1 MRASAVAKK
10 TPPAPIAWNEADE
23 AKEDPRPAS
32 LKSVSSIDKVLAAA
46 GKFVSAISAGDGE
59 RGSATRVSSSSQ
71 DSQGSGCQVRLGP
84 LPSDDGTTPVSV
96 RTFRSVSP
104 TLPLRPSFPAR
115 VTASTLSPV
124 PRQSSQR
131 ARYPMHGMPVS
142 RLLKLRGPLRRH
154 EACLKSGLVTRIPP
168 RAPVIFVSHQWLSFA
183 HPDPRCIQLRRLQA
197 MLRRVT
203 VDRDSSL
210 FAPDDWDAFARGV
223 DARKTKSAL
232 HARAMRSDTRELT
245 WEGFADEL
253 AGAYVWLDYFSIPQR
268 DDQKFPR
275 RHVLAGR
282 SSSSSAASSPTTPSA
297 RSPSSVSERHLP
309 RTMSTQKAAIV
320 SIPAY
325 VERTHYFVVLAPRAA
340 HEDTGAVCDLESWR
354 KRGWC
359 RLEEW
364 SNFLTIQKSN
374 PLVLTEHPRVHVEEM
389 ADVGGGVRVP
399 GARRFRPESR
409 ALGARRSRPE
419 WRLPGARRGL
429 YAVLELPRQHA
440 PRLGGDRRL
449 HARRGPR
456 LLPRHPQGDVVV
468 QARAL
473 RGHVSAGTPGA
484 FDAAP

>member
-389 ADVGGGVRVP
+389 ADFWS
-399 GARRFRPESR
+399 FR
-409 ALGARRSRPE
+409 ANT
-419 WRLPGARRGL
+419 
-429 YAVLELPRQHA
+429 
-440 PRLGGDRRL
+440 RLGSVATGDFT
-449 HARRGPR
+449 HDEDRGYC
-456 LLPRHPQGDVVV
+456 LAILKEMWSSKLEHYAD
-468 QARAL
+468 
-473 RGHVSAGTPGA
+473 T
-484 FDAAP
+484 